1 MESENL
7 KLKKLKNEQK
17 SKSNKN
23 KLLDSY
29 IDSSKNMED
38 KIAVVKLKN
47 SVDKSAFISSI
58 RQMMKSKWGQDL
70 KDFALEKNYLFVQT
84 DASFSSTLL
93 MSCIFN
99 NSLEKGRLAK
109 FFNSLNLSCVFKF
122 HALSY
127 ITFFLVA
134 QDFENL

>member
-1 MESENL
+1 MKSENL

-29 IDSSKNMED
+29 IDSSKNIED

-58 RQMMKSKWGQDL
+58 RQMMKSK
-70 KDFALEKNYLFVQT
+70 
-84 DASFSSTLL
+84 
-93 MSCIFN
+93 
-99 NSLEKGRLAK
+99 
-109 FFNSLNLSCVFKF
+109 
-122 HALSY
+122 
-127 ITFFLVA
+127 
-134 QDFENL
+134 

>member
-23 KLLDSY
+23 KLLNSF

-38 KIAVVKLKN
+38 KIAAVKLKN

-58 RQMMKSKWGQDL
+58 RQMMKSK
-70 KDFALEKNYLFVQT
+70 
-84 DASFSSTLL
+84 
-93 MSCIFN
+93 
-99 NSLEKGRLAK
+99 
-109 FFNSLNLSCVFKF
+109 
-122 HALSY
+122 
-127 ITFFLVA
+127 
-134 QDFENL
+134 